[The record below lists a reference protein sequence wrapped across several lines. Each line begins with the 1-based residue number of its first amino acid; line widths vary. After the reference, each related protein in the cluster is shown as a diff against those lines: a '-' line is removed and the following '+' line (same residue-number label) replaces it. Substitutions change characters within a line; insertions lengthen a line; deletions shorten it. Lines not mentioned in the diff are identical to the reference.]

1 MVIKNWTLSYHCGET
16 VFKAS
21 ASGLAGQFPAK
32 YRVDRVKKAGLSCA
46 NLTNQKDV
54 CRGDIGITVWCI
66 MDDIFL
72 EFEHRLCQNK

>member
-1 MVIKNWTLSYHCGET
+1 MIIKNLTLSYHCGET

-32 YRVDRVKKAGLSCA
+32 NRVGRVKKAGLSGA

-54 CRGDIGITVWCI
+54 CRGDIGITIWCI

-72 EFEHRLCQNK
+72 EFEHRLCLNK